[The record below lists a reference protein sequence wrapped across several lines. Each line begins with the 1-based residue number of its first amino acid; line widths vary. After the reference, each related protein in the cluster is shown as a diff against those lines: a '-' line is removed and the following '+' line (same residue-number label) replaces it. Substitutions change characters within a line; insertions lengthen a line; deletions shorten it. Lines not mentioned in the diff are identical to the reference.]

1 MGLSFREPWLLLLS
15 AIVPAVVIA
24 RALRRRSVPRAVDFQ
39 PSCLLARSPLPA
51 TWRTRLLWL
60 PSALELAAV
69 ACVCIALAQPTT
81 RVVRA
86 AKKVG
91 VDLALC
97 VDVSSSMA
105 ATDLDGRSNR
115 LAAAKAAAALFVG
128 GRPEDRVGLVR
139 FSRYVDVVCPP
150 TRDHA
155 ALLQMLAGVALVERD
170 GPEDAT
176 GIGAAVARCVQ
187 MLSASPQSARVV
199 VLVTDGEEN
208 VAASGTPDEVGPL
221 QAAQLA
227 NQHGVRVHA
236 LAVGNDVASDA
247 PSSQVEQLTQRTG
260 GAYFRV
266 VDAASLSRVWAEI
279 ARLEA
284 SAIEEVEADFE
295 ERFGGFALFAL
306 LAWLLAPALRRVGL
320 EAQP

>member
-1 MGLSFREPWLLLLS
+1 MSGLSMREPWWLLLPCVVVVF
-15 AIVPAVVIA
+15 AIL
-24 RALRRRSVPRAVDFQ
+24 LRRKATSRAVDFQ
-39 PSCLLARSPLPA
+39 PFALLDGAPLPA
-51 TWRTRLLWL
+51 TWRTRLAWMPTGLEWL
-60 PSALELAAV
+60 ALVCV
-69 ACVCIALAQPTT
+69 AIALAQPST

-86 AKKVG
+86 AVKVG

-97 VDVSSSMA
+97 IDASSSMA
-105 ATDLDGRSNR
+105 ATDLDGRRDR
-115 LAAAKAAAALFVG
+115 LAAAKSAAAAFVA

-155 ALLQMLAGVALVERD
+155 ALLRMLDGVALVERD

-187 MLSASPQSARVV
+187 MLRASPQAARAV

-208 VAASGTPDEVGPL
+208 VAASGTPGEVGPL
-221 QAAQLA
+221 QAAQIA

-236 LAVGNDVASDA
+236 LAVGNDRNTNAQ
-247 PSSQVEQLTQRTG
+247 PSQVEQLAQRTG
-260 GAYFRV
+260 GAFFRV
-266 VDAASLSRVWAEI
+266 GDAESLARVWAEI

-284 SAIEEVEADFE
+284 SPVEEPDADVE
-295 ERFGGFALFAL
+295 ERFSAFALVAL
-306 LAWLLAPALRRVGL
+306 SSWLAAAALRRGGL